1 MLLKMYL
8 LFFVNAL
15 QIFKSKD
22 SSAHI
27 KMKKQVVAMEATGHC
42 NILKTYDH
50 FDAEGDPF
58 YVVSFVADSTMHCL
72 TRGQVMELA
81 DGGELFD
88 HCFYAKVNNE
98 RNPPM
103 PERGLQLASRQIL
116 RGLAHAHLR
125 GIAHLDL
132 KMENILLKNT
142 VTRADWSAALDTPDA
157 PIQLK
162 IMDYGF
168 CAFTMGEMDNVKWSP
183 HNIPGTEGYRCCART
198 RPRRVCRDLA
208 CRAPEVILQSQ
219 DASGAGGKITVAS
232 DLFSVGCVL

>member
-1 MLLKMYL
+1 MLLKMCL
-8 LFFVNAL
+8 LFCVNAL
-15 QIFKSKD
+15 QIFKSRD
-22 SSAHI
+22 PSAHI

-58 YVVSFVADSTMHCL
+58 YVVSFVTGSTAIRLRMHCL

-81 DGGELFD
+81 PGGELFD
-88 HCFYAKVNNE
+88 HCVNVVGSS
-98 RNPPM
+98 RQPNPPM
-103 PERGLQLASRQIL
+103 PERGLQLAARQIL

-125 GIAHLDL
+125 GIVHLDL
-132 KMENILLKNT
+132 KMENILLKNP

-168 CAFTMGEMDNVKWSP
+168 CAFTIGEMDNVKWSP

-198 RPRRVCRDLA
+198 RPRRVC
-208 CRAPEVILQSQ
+208 PP
-219 DASGAGGKITVAS
+219 
-232 DLFSVGCVL
+232 

>member
-1 MLLKMYL
+1 
-8 LFFVNAL
+8 
-15 QIFKSKD
+15 
-22 SSAHI
+22 
-27 KMKKQVVAMEATGHC
+27 MKKQVVAMEATGHC

-88 HCFYAKVNNE
+88 HCVNVVGSSKQA
-98 RNPPM
+98 NPPM
-103 PERGLQLASRQIL
+103 PERGLQLAVRQIL

-125 GIAHLDL
+125 GIVHLDL
-132 KMENILLKNT
+132 KMENILLKNP

-168 CAFTMGEMDNVKWSP
+168 CAFTIGDMDNVQWSEGCS
-183 HNIPGTEGYRCCART
+183 PGTEGYRCCART
-198 RPRRVCRDLA
+198 H
-208 CRAPEVILQSQ
+208 
-219 DASGAGGKITVAS
+219 ASS
-232 DLFSVGCVL
+232 SRLP

>member
-1 MLLKMYL
+1 MLLKLYS

-15 QIFKSKD
+15 QKFIYKD

-88 HCFYAKVNNE
+88 HCFYAKVNGE
-98 RNPPM
+98 HNPPM

-132 KMENILLKNT
+132 KMENILLKNP

-168 CAFTMGEMDNVKWSP
+168 CAFTIGDMDNVQWSEGCS
-183 HNIPGTEGYRCCART
+183 PGTEGYRCCART
-198 RPRRVCRDLA
+198 H
-208 CRAPEVILQSQ
+208 
-219 DASGAGGKITVAS
+219 ASS
-232 DLFSVGCVL
+232 SRLP

>member
-1 MLLKMYL
+1 MLLKLYL
-8 LFFVNAL
+8 LFYVNAL
-15 QIFKSKD
+15 QKFIYKD

-88 HCFYAKVNNE
+88 HCFYAKVNGE

-132 KMENILLKNT
+132 KMENILLKNP
-142 VTRADWSAALDTPDA
+142 VARADWSAALDTPDA

-168 CAFTMGEMDNVKWSP
+168 CAFTIGDMDNVQWSEGCS
-183 HNIPGTEGYRCCART
+183 PGTEGYRCCART
-198 RPRRVCRDLA
+198 H
-208 CRAPEVILQSQ
+208 
-219 DASGAGGKITVAS
+219 ASS
-232 DLFSVGCVL
+232 SRLP

>member
-8 LFFVNAL
+8 LFFFNAL

-132 KMENILLKNT
+132 KMENILLKNP

-168 CAFTMGEMDNVKWSP
+168 CAFTIGDMDNVQWSEGCS
-183 HNIPGTEGYRCCART
+183 PGTEGYRCCART
-198 RPRRVCRDLA
+198 H
-208 CRAPEVILQSQ
+208 
-219 DASGAGGKITVAS
+219 ASS
-232 DLFSVGCVL
+232 SRLP